1 MRKIARYGWQKDSLD
16 PRDFKLAS
24 PVKVGELPSQV
35 DLSGFLSAPFDQGQL
50 GSCTGNAIANAI
62 IFEQNRQ
69 LIFRVIPSRLFI
81 YYNERAMEGTTASDS
96 GAQIRDGFKS
106 VAAQGACPEENWL
119 YTESLFAVKPPDS
132 CYALALRDLVS
143 SYLSVNQ
150 DVDSMRACLASQYP
164 FVFGFTV
171 YESFESEAVA
181 QSGIVPM
188 PTPGEAIVGGH
199 AVLCVGYDDAAQ
211 QFIIRNSWGPDW
223 GQAGNAKMPYAYL
236 ADASLCADFWT
247 IRSLQV
253 A

>member
-1 MRKIARYGWQKDSLD
+1 MRKIARYGWTRDSLD
-16 PRDFKLAS
+16 NRDFKLS
-24 PVKVGELPSQV
+24 PPAKVGVLPTHV
-35 DLSGFLSAPFDQGQL
+35 DLSGFLAPPFDQGQL

-62 IFEQNRQ
+62 VYEQNRQ

-96 GAQIRDGFKS
+96 GAQIRDGFKTI
-106 VAAQGACPEENWL
+106 AAQGACPEDSWP
-119 YTESLFAVKPPDS
+119 YTESQFAVKPPDS
-132 CYALALRDLVS
+132 CYASALRDLVS
-143 SYLSVNQ
+143 SYLSVAQ
-150 DVDSMRACLASQYP
+150 TVDAMRACLASGFP

-171 YESFESEAVA
+171 YESFESSQVA
-181 QSGIVPM
+181 ESGIVPM
-188 PTPGEAIVGGH
+188 PAPGEPIVGGH

-223 GQAGNAKMPYAYL
+223 GQAGNCRMPYAYL

-247 IRSLQV
+247 IRTLAV